1 MTAPTPDGMA
11 PRDPSV
17 PPSFDA
23 PLEAQVARWREYL
36 RHRQAIHAVDIAEL
50 EDHLREQVAGLMDG
64 GLAADEAFLVAVK
77 RLGAVDALSREFARE
92 HADRLWKQL
101 MAFPD
106 DHIEGP
112 DGARRTRTEA
122 VAAFAFALLAALL
135 VKLPELFGVN
145 PDTDDVFYARN
156 LAFFVLPPLA
166 AFFAWKRRLAAGT
179 VRALALAFAAALVV
193 ANAYPLSAKADTLTL
208 QAMHLPIALWLLV
221 GVAYAGGRWREGSG
235 RMDFVRHTGEQFIYF
250 VLIALGGGALMG
262 TSVAIFQAIGIDLE
276 PVLQSW
282 IAPCGAAGA
291 MIVSA
296 WLVEAKQSVI
306 ENMAPVL
313 TRLFTPLFAV
323 ALLVFLGA
331 LAWSGQGFR
340 ADRDLL
346 IAFDLVLVLVL
357 ALLLYATSARDPR
370 APRSLFDGVQLV
382 LLLAALA
389 ADAVAL
395 GTMAARIDALGFTP
409 NRTAALG
416 LNLVLLVNLAWSAV
430 LSVRFLRGRGPV
442 AALEQWQVAYLPVY
456 GVWAA
461 AVAVAFPPLFGF
473 R

>member
-1 MTAPTPDGMA
+1 MA

-17 PPSFDA
+17 PPSCDA

-92 HADRLWKQL
+92 HAERLWKQL

-106 DHIEGP
+106 DGVEGP

-122 VAAFAFALLAALL
+122 LVAFGFALLAALL

-179 VRALALAFAAALVV
+179 VRALACAAALVV

-221 GVAYAGGRWREGSG
+221 GVAYAGGRWREGTG

-262 TSVAIFQAIGIDLE
+262 TSVALFQAIGIDLE
-276 PVLQSW
+276 PVLESW

-340 ADRDLL
+340 ANRDLL

-389 ADAVAL
+389 ADVVAL

-430 LSVRFLRGRGPV
+430 LSVRFLRGQGPV
-442 AALEQWQVAYLPVY
+442 SALERWQVAYLPVY
-456 GVWAA
+456 GAWAA
-461 AVAVAFPPLFGF
+461 AVAVGFPPLFGF

>member
-1 MTAPTPDGMA
+1 
-11 PRDPSV
+11 
-17 PPSFDA
+17 
-23 PLEAQVARWREYL
+23 
-36 RHRQAIHAVDIAEL
+36 
-50 EDHLREQVAGLMDG
+50 
-64 GLAADEAFLVAVK
+64 
-77 RLGAVDALSREFARE
+77 
-92 HADRLWKQL
+92 
-101 MAFPD
+101 
-106 DHIEGP
+106 
-112 DGARRTRTEA
+112 
-122 VAAFAFALLAALL
+122 
-135 VKLPELFGVN
+135 
-145 PDTDDVFYARN
+145 
-156 LAFFVLPPLA
+156 
-166 AFFAWKRRLAAGT
+166 
-179 VRALALAFAAALVV
+179 
-193 ANAYPLSAKADTLTL
+193 
-208 QAMHLPIALWLLV
+208 
-221 GVAYAGGRWREGSG
+221 
-235 RMDFVRHTGEQFIYF
+235 MDFVRHTGEQFIYF

-262 TSVAIFQAIGIDLE
+262 TSVALFQAIGIDLE
-276 PVLQSW
+276 PVLESW

-340 ADRDLL
+340 ANRDLL

-389 ADAVAL
+389 ADVVAL

-430 LSVRFLRGRGPV
+430 LSVRFLRGQGPV
-442 AALEQWQVAYLPVY
+442 SALERWQVAYLPVY
-456 GVWAA
+456 GAWAA
-461 AVAVAFPPLFGF
+461 AVAVGFPPLFGF

>member
-1 MTAPTPDGMA
+1 MTPPPADADVPLPPAG
-11 PRDPSV
+11 PS
-17 PPSFDA
+17 PFPA
-23 PLEAQVARWREYL
+23 PLEAQVARWREFL
-36 RHRQAIHAVDIAEL
+36 RHRQAIQPVDIAEL

-64 GLAADEAFLVAVK
+64 GLDGDEAFLVAVK
-77 RLGAVDALSREFARE
+77 RLGRMDALSREFARE
-92 HADRLWKQL
+92 HSERLWKQL
-101 MAFPD
+101 VAFPD
-106 DHIEGP
+106 DGAEGP
-112 DGARRTRTEA
+112 EGARRTRTEA
-122 VAAFAFALLAALL
+122 LVAFGFALLAALL

-145 PDTDDVFYARN
+145 PGTDDVFYARN

-166 AFFAWKRRLAAGT
+166 AFFAWKRRLAARTAG
-179 VRALALAFAAALVV
+179 ALAAAFAGALVL
-193 ANAYPLSAKADTLTL
+193 ANAYPLTARADTLTL
-208 QAMHLPIALWLLV
+208 QAMHLPIALWLVV
-221 GVAYAGGRWREGSG
+221 GVAYAGGRWREGAG

-262 TSVAIFQAIGIDLE
+262 TSVAIFQAIGINLE
-276 PVLQSW
+276 PVLEGW

-291 MIVSA
+291 VLVSA

-313 TRLFTPLFAV
+313 TRLFTPLFAI

-357 ALLLYATSARDPR
+357 ALLLYATSARDPQ

-442 AALEQWQVAYLPVY
+442 AALERWQVAYLPVY
-456 GVWAA
+456 GAWAA
-461 AVAVAFPPLFGF
+461 VVAGVFPPLFGF